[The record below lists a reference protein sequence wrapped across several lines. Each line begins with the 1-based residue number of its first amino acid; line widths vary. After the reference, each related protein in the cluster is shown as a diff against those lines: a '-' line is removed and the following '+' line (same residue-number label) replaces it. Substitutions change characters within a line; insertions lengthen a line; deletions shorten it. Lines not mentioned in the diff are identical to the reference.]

1 MKAIFKN
8 NFFLLI
14 SSILFLYFFFSL
26 LDGDR
31 GLISY
36 FEKKNIL
43 NKLLEQEKILKIKI
57 EDLEFK
63 NSLLSDN
70 LDLDFIETL
79 IREKFIFG
87 NKNDQIYII
96 QKSND

>member
-1 MKAIFKN
+1 M
-8 NFFLLI
+8 
-14 SSILFLYFFFSL
+14 YFFVSL

>member
-1 MKAIFKN
+1 M
-8 NFFLLI
+8 
-14 SSILFLYFFFSL
+14 YFFFSL

-43 NKLLEQEKILKIKI
+43 NKLLDEEKILKIKI

>member
-36 FEKKNIL
+36 FEKKNVL

>member
-1 MKAIFKN
+1 MKTIFKN

-70 LDLDFIETL
+70 LDLDFIENL

>member
-1 MKAIFKN
+1 MKTIFKN

-43 NKLLEQEKILKIKI
+43 NKLLKQEKILKIKI

>member
-1 MKAIFKN
+1 M
-8 NFFLLI
+8 
-14 SSILFLYFFFSL
+14 YFFFSL

>member
-1 MKAIFKN
+1 MKTIFKN

-14 SSILFLYFFFSL
+14 SSILFLYFFFNL

>member
-1 MKAIFKN
+1 M
-8 NFFLLI
+8 
-14 SSILFLYFFFSL
+14 YFFFSL

-31 GLISY
+31 GLISK

>member
-1 MKAIFKN
+1 MKTIFKN

-43 NKLLEQEKILKIKI
+43 NKLLDEEKILKIKI

>member
-1 MKAIFKN
+1 MKTIFKN

-36 FEKKNIL
+36 FEKKNVL

>member
-1 MKAIFKN
+1 MKTIFKN

-43 NKLLEQEKILKIKI
+43 NKLLEEEKILKIKI